1 MVKTLIPVG
10 YGLGIILDPPLLARL
25 QIDGCTPLEVTIEND
40 GIVIRP
46 VASDSQ
52 ERLVDSARR
61 MMDIH
66 KETFRK
72 LAE

>member
-10 YGLGIILDPPLLARL
+10 NGLGIILDPTLLDRL
-25 QIDGCTPLEVTIEND
+25 QIDGRTPLEVTIEND

-46 VASDSQ
+46 VAADVQ
-52 ERLVDSARR
+52 ERLVDSAKR
-61 MMDIH
+61 MMEIH
-66 KETFRK
+66 QETFRK